1 MNRPVVF
8 SAIALTLSGLTGL
21 LVLTGGEAKERPL
34 ASSLDSIPSR
44 AGQWTVAGVPPT
56 GVFPP
61 DPGADVLFRAYRR
74 GTSTVWLAVGYYPS
88 QREGRRAG
96 ARELVFPGRGWN
108 EGEERAVAIPTPGLG
123 AEAIAAGQVF
133 LRSDD
138 SRMAVLYWYQ
148 LPGRTTG
155 SNHMYRAL
163 LLYNRLVHHRADAAL
178 IRVGAPVLNE
188 HDRSEAESNQIDF
201 VQAFYGQL
209 LATLPR

>member
-1 MNRPVVF
+1 MNRRVVF
-8 SAIALTLSGLTGL
+8 SAIALTLSGLAGL
-21 LVLTGGEAKERPL
+21 LLLTGGEAKERPL

-61 DPGADVLFRAYRR
+61 DPSVDVLFRAYRR
-74 GTSTVWLAVGYYPS
+74 GTSTVWLSVGYYPS
-88 QREGRRAG
+88 QREGRRAV
-96 ARELVFPGRGWN
+96 ARELVLPGHGWN
-108 EGEERAVAIPTPGLG
+108 EGKERAVAIPTPGLG
-123 AEAIAAGQVF
+123 ADVIAASRVF
-133 LRSDD
+133 LRSAD

-155 SNHMYRAL
+155 SDHEYRAS

-188 HDRSEAESNQIDF
+188 HDLSQVESNQIDF

>member
-1 MNRPVVF
+1 MNRPVAF
-8 SAIALTLSGLTGL
+8 SAIALTLFGLTGV

-56 GVFPP
+56 RVFPP

-74 GTSTVWLAVGYYPS
+74 GTSTVWLSVGYYPS
-88 QREGRRAG
+88 QREGRRAV
-96 ARELVFPGRGWN
+96 ARELVLPGRGWN
-108 EGEERAVAIPTPGLG
+108 EGEERAVTIPTPGLG
-123 AEAIAAGQVF
+123 EVIAANRVF
-133 LRSDD
+133 LRSDE
-138 SRMAVLYWYQ
+138 SRIAVLYWYQ

-155 SNHMYRAL
+155 SDHEYRAL
-163 LLYNRLVHHRADAAL
+163 LLYNRLVHRRADAAL
-178 IRVGAPVLNE
+178 IRIGAPVLNE
-188 HDRSEAESNQIDF
+188 RDLSEVVSNQIDF